1 MYDAVDYGAAL
12 DAAAHLPSPFGDGAA
27 DDEATTYGEF
37 PFGFLAALLDDL
49 NPPPGARFLDLGS
62 GRGQVALA
70 ASRLR
75 AWRGCGGVELLPELH
90 CIALD
95 AQRVVQAQAA
105 PSLLGASRGG
115 ATSSQAAA
123 PCALSFKLDNL
134 YSADACAVKALP
146 NHDSPLVVF
155 VYATCLDVNARGE
168 LQQLTDALAHLP
180 PGTTVVTVNRPL
192 AARPTAAAAAAAKA
206 APVFELLR
214 AVRGPNP
221 EAEGAGRL
229 STAFIWR
236 KVI

>member
-1 MYDAVDYGAAL
+1 VWLEGVYDAVDYGSAL
-12 DAAAHLPSPFGDGAA
+12 DAAAKLPSPFGDGAA

-37 PFGFLAALLDDL
+37 PFGFLAALLELLD
-49 NPPPGARFLDLGS
+49 PPPGARFLDLGS

-70 ASRLR
+70 ASQLR

-90 CIALD
+90 CIALE
-95 AQRVVQAQAA
+95 ARRVVRAQAGDDA
-105 PSLLGASRGG
+105 VNPSSP
-115 ATSSQAAA
+115 A
-123 PCALSFKLDNL
+123 PCALSFKLGDL
-134 YSADACAVKALP
+134 YSADALAVKALP
-146 NHDSPLVVF
+146 NGESSPLVVF
-155 VYATCLDVNARGE
+155 VYATCLAVNGRGE

-192 AARPTAAAAAAAKA
+192 AAHPTTSNLKTKNSV
-206 APVFELLR
+206 APLFELLR

-221 EAEGAGRL
+221 EAEGSGRL